1 MEREI
6 LKVVYGEDENGRY
19 RMNINMDGTPNEVF
33 EGIIAMIV
41 QVSAVVVESMQIT
54 QEELIKVASNL
65 AIETLAEMK
74 KNISSYEK
82 TEEIVEWEKE

>member
-6 LKVVYGEDENGRY
+6 LKVVQGEDENGRY

-33 EGIIAMIV
+33 EGMIAMIV
-41 QVSAVVVESMQIT
+41 QVSAVFVESMQIT

-82 TEEIVEWEKE
+82 TEEIVE